1 MVMTETS
8 REVRGQKKTAIIDT
22 DIHNELPSAQTLLKY
37 LPAQWRR
44 RHELFGGRG
53 GRRGSMYPRSVTGN
67 ARTDSWPPSGLPPG
81 ADLDFMREQLLDRF
95 TIEYGILNPFVGGS
109 GQRNVE
115 YGAALCRAANDWLV
129 AEWLEPEPRL
139 RAAIVVPFE
148 DDDLAAQEIDRVGD
162 QPGFVQVLVMT
173 RTAEP
178 LGKRKY
184 WKLYEAAERHGLPI
198 AMHFGGSSN
207 GPITAA
213 GWVSYY
219 IEDHVAAA
227 QATQAQVIS
236 MVCEGVFE
244 HFPKLRVVLTEGGF
258 AWLPPLMW
266 RLDRAWEQLH
276 EEVPFLRKPPSAY
289 IREHMRVTTQPMEE
303 PPNARQFLQLLDQFG
318 SDDMILFATDYP
330 HWDFDSPED
339 AFPAKLPERLE
350 RKIMAEN
357 ARATYQF

>member
-1 MVMTETS
+1 MVTTAPERQTGRRTAM
-8 REVRGQKKTAIIDT
+8 AIIDT
-22 DIHNELPSAQTLLKY
+22 DIHNELPSRQTLARY
-37 LPAQWRR
+37 LPAKWRR
-44 RHELFGGRG
+44 HQEQFGGAG

-81 ADLDFMREQLLDRF
+81 ADLPFMREQLLDPYH
-95 TIEYGILNPFVGGS
+95 IEYGILNPFVGS
-109 GQRNVE
+109 GGRNPE
-115 YGAALCRAANDWLV
+115 YSAAHCRAANDWLL

-139 RAAIVVPFE
+139 RASIIVPYE
-148 DDDLAAQEIDRVGD
+148 DSDLAAAEIHHWGD
-162 QPGFVQVLVMT
+162 HPGFVQVLVMT
-173 RTAEP
+173 RTAMP
-178 LGKRKY
+178 LGNRKY
-184 WKLYEAAERHGLPI
+184 WKLYEAAEAHGLPI
-198 AMHFGGSSN
+198 AMHFGGTSA

-244 HFPKLRVVLTEGGF
+244 RFPKLRVVLTEGGF

-266 RLDRAWEQLH
+266 RLDHAWAKLH
-276 EEVPFLRKPPSAY
+276 EETPFLRRAPSEY
-289 IREHMRVTTQPMEE
+289 IRECMRITTQPMEE
-303 PPNARQFLQLLDQFG
+303 PPNGRQFLQLLDQFG

-330 HWDFDSPED
+330 HWDFDDPTT
-339 AFPAKLPERLE
+339 AFPAALPPHLE

-357 ARATYQF
+357 ARALYRF